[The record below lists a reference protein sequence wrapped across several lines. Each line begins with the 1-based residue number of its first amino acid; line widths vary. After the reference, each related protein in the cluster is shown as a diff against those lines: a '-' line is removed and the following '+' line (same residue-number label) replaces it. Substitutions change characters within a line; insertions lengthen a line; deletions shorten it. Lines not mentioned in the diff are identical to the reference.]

1 MDTNELRKMSGIIG
15 KKVGMTSIF
24 DAEGKNI
31 PCTVIEAGPCVVT
44 QLRTVDADGY
54 TAVQLAFDEK
64 KEKNTT
70 GALKGHF
77 AKAKTTPKRKLVEFK
92 TFEDEKNLGDTI
104 TVEIFAEGDFV
115 DVVGTSKGKG
125 FQGVVKRHGFGGVGQ
140 ATHGQHNR
148 LRAPGSVGA
157 SSYPSRVFK
166 GMRMAGRMGGDNVK
180 VQNLRVLK
188 VVTEKNLLV
197 IKGCVPG
204 CNNSYVIIQK

>member
-125 FQGVVKRHGFGGVGQ
+125 FQGVVKRHGFAGVGGQ
-140 ATHGQHNR
+140 THGQHNR
-148 LRAPGSVGA
+148 GRHPGSIGA
-157 SSYPSRVFK
+157 CSFPSRVFK
-166 GMRMAGRMGGDNVK
+166 GLRMAGRTGGNRVK
-180 VQNLRVLK
+180 VQNLQVLRIYP
-188 VVTEKNLLV
+188 EKNLLV
-197 IKGCVPG
+197 VSGSVPG
-204 CNNSYVIIQK
+204 AKNSYVIIEN